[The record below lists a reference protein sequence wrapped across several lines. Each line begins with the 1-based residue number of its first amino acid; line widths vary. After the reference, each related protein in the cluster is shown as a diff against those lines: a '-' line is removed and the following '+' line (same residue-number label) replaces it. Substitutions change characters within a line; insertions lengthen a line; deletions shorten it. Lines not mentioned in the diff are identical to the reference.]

1 LAPSFADIFF
11 NNSFKNGLLPIVL
24 PEATIAHLFDEC
36 LAFPG
41 YQLTVDLERQ
51 VVVRPQG
58 EEIPFEVQAFRRYC
72 LMNGLD
78 DIGLTLKHEDKIRS
92 FGRQALAGP
101 HHDRKQPMK
110 IAVLPGDGI
119 GTEIVAEAVKVL
131 NTLDLKFEME
141 TALVGGAA
149 YDAHGHP
156 LPESTLKLAKE
167 ADAIL
172 FGAVG
177 DWKYDTLDR
186 PLRPEQAILGLRKN
200 LGLFA
205 NFRPAI
211 CYKEL
216 VNASSLKPELIA
228 GLDILIIRELTGDI
242 YFGQPRGRRVSP
254 DGAFAGAEEAFDTMR
269 YTRPEVERIARVAF
283 EAARKRSKRV
293 TSVDKAN
300 VLETFQFWK
309 DIVTEVHKDYPDVA
323 LDHMYVDNAAMQLV
337 KEPKRFD
344 VVVTGNMFGD
354 ILSDEASML
363 TGSIGMLPSASLNA
377 SNQGLYEPS
386 HGSAP
391 DIAGKGVANPLA
403 TILSAAMMLRF
414 SLNHEAAAVRIEDAV
429 KKVLAQG
436 LRTGDIY
443 SEGTTK
449 VGTAQMGD
457 AVVKALG

>member
-1 LAPSFADIFF
+1 
-11 NNSFKNGLLPIVL
+11 
-24 PEATIAHLFDEC
+24 
-36 LAFPG
+36 
-41 YQLTVDLERQ
+41 
-51 VVVRPQG
+51 
-58 EEIPFEVQAFRRYC
+58 
-72 LMNGLD
+72 
-78 DIGLTLKHEDKIRS
+78 
-92 FGRQALAGP
+92 
-101 HHDRKQPMK
+101 MK

-131 NTLDLKFEME
+131 NALDLKFEME

-156 LPESTLKLAKE
+156 LPEATLNLAK
-167 ADAIL
+167 ASDAIL

-414 SLNHEAAAVRIEDAV
+414 SLNQEVAAVRIEDAV
-429 KKVLAQG
+429 KKVLALG

-443 SEGTTK
+443 SEGTTQ

-457 AVVKALG
+457 AVVKALTH

>member
-1 LAPSFADIFF
+1 
-11 NNSFKNGLLPIVL
+11 
-24 PEATIAHLFDEC
+24 
-36 LAFPG
+36 
-41 YQLTVDLERQ
+41 
-51 VVVRPQG
+51 
-58 EEIPFEVQAFRRYC
+58 
-72 LMNGLD
+72 
-78 DIGLTLKHEDKIRS
+78 
-92 FGRQALAGP
+92 
-101 HHDRKQPMK
+101 MK

-131 NTLDLKFEME
+131 QALDLKFEME
-141 TALVGGAA
+141 TAPVGGAA
-149 YDAHGHP
+149 YEAAGHP
-156 LPESTLKLAKE
+156 LPESTLNLAKS

-177 DWKYDTLDR
+177 DWKYDKLDR
-186 PLRPEQAILGLRKN
+186 PLRPEQAILGLRKH

-211 CYKEL
+211 CYEQL
-216 VNASSLKPELIA
+216 VGASSLKPELVA

-242 YFGQPRGRRVSP
+242 YFGQPRGRRVAA
-254 DGAFAGAEEAFDTMR
+254 DGHFPGADEAFDTMR
-269 YTRPEVERIARVAF
+269 YTRPEIERIARVAF

-309 DIVTEVHKDYPDVA
+309 DVVIDTHKDYPDVE
-323 LDHMYVDNAAMQLV
+323 LQHMYVDNAAMQLV
-337 KEPKRFD
+337 KAPKAFD
-344 VVVTGNMFGD
+344 VIVTGNMFGD

-363 TGSIGMLPSASLNA
+363 TGSIGMLPSASLNDKK
-377 SNQGLYEPS
+377 QGLYEPS

-414 SLNHEAAAVRIEDAV
+414 SLGQAEAADRIDAAV

-436 LRTGDIY
+436 LRTPDIY

-457 AVVKALG
+457 AVVRALK